1 MPTFPASNLPELLT
15 AWRIVA
21 KLIITV
27 AKALRQLALTHMG
40 DHVPAP
46 KSNPVIKS
54 KMCAC
59 YIFSHDQCLSHPY
72 QKFNSNVRSF
82 MMPSLHTPL
91 TAPQLFDVC

>member
-1 MPTFPASNLPELLT
+1 MPAFPASNLPELLT

-59 YIFSHDQCLSHPY
+59 LAISAFPTLIKSSTQMSDLS
-72 QKFNSNVRSF
+72 
-82 MMPSLHTPL
+82 
-91 TAPQLFDVC
+91 